1 MESKLTITIVCLLSL
16 IAYNF
21 VVNDEI
27 PRLSYLTIMD
37 HIILVSYLYATIP
50 NFLTIASYKLHTA
63 NRTFKFGLLGRNITI
78 SSDGIDRI
86 SRIYGPISYVII
98 VLTIIIVSV
107 HGSENTSALFAWLT

>member
-21 VVNDEI
+21 VVSDDI

-50 NFLTIASYKLHTA
+50 NFLTIASYRLHKG
-63 NRTFKFGLLGRNITI
+63 NRIFQLRFLGRTIKI
-78 SSDGIDRI
+78 SSDRIDRI
-86 SRIYGPISYVII
+86 SRIYGPISYAAIVI
-98 VLTIIIVSV
+98 LIIIVSV
-107 HGSENTSALFAWLT
+107 HGNDNTAALFAWLT